1 MELKIYQNQV
11 LRDLESYIDQL
22 LLIKNP
28 SKAYFNYWKSKGVRV
43 GFDGMKSYKEII
55 PGVPSVC
62 LKVPTG
68 GGKTLLGCSCL
79 KRIFDRMSSNKKKA
93 VVWLVP
99 WDTILSQTY
108 ENLSNPNHFYHQ
120 QLIRDFSGRVEIYNK
135 KQLMAGQNFNVTS
148 VSEQLSIFVL
158 SFDTFRSSKKE
169 NRKVYETNPN
179 LTQFTAI
186 YDDRGSLVDGIEE
199 DALIQVLNQL
209 NPVVIIDESH
219 NAKSELSIEMIKN
232 LNPSFVVELT
242 ATPKD
247 NSNIISIVPAESL
260 KKEHMVK
267 LPVIAYNRPTI
278 ERVIVE
284 AIDLQHVLEL
294 HAINLYN
301 KEPEET
307 KKYIRPIVL
316 FQAQPKSDKDNVT
329 FDKIKQNLIDSG
341 IPAEQ
346 IAIKTANKNE
356 LAGVDLMSPNC
367 PIRYIITINALKEG
381 WDCPFAYIL
390 ASLANKTSK
399 VDVEQIL
406 GRILRQPHQRE
417 YADKILNMSYVLSC
431 SNDFNETLKSI
442 VAGLNSAGFSKNDC
456 RVISEKE
463 EPQNQTI
470 PPVTQTTIFDNPNDD
485 NIAVAEV
492 DDNIFNIDYIS
503 QELKKSATNSIQ
515 VSNDEQKD
523 CDSSTNNDDSNIK
536 NENIEKM
543 LDDAINQSD
552 EYDNQ
557 IETANKEGLSG
568 VAPELTEHMNNFKMN
583 SGYVDFISTIKI
595 PQFFHKIDGGL
606 FDDDNESLITKDDLT
621 NGFKLA
627 NIALPND
634 LISSLDN
641 VYKIDVITNDDGSY
655 AKQYALGKNDSEEFK
670 KYLQLI
676 PEASRINACK
686 NQIIAELNKKFN
698 CVGYNDLVKYVGRI
712 FDDMK
717 EDELIEVQSNIM
729 SVGYKI
735 KSHIEKAIDDY
746 RLVHFKELLET
757 ESIYLKENY
766 EFPKIIHP
774 NSNMSFYPQS
784 LYNEEDDN
792 LTDVETAF
800 ISKVA
805 SLDNVLCWH
814 RIIERKG
821 FCING
826 FINHYPDF
834 IVFTKK
840 GKIILVETKGEHLV
854 NDDSKKKLEL
864 GKIWENKAGS
874 SKYRYYMAF
883 MKNPMNA
890 EGSYQVDKLVEI
902 IRSL

>member
-1 MELKIYQNQV
+1 MELKVYQNQV

-22 LLIKNP
+22 LLTKNP
-28 SKAYFNYWKSKGVRV
+28 SNAYFQYWKNKGVRV
-43 GFDGMKSYKEII
+43 GFDGMKPYKELI

-79 KRIFDRMSSNKKKA
+79 KRIFDRMSSGKKKA

-99 WDTILSQTY
+99 WDTILTQTY
-108 ENLSNPNHFYHQ
+108 DNLSNPSHFYHQ
-120 QLIRDFSGRVEIYNK
+120 QLVRDFSGRVEIYNK
-135 KQLMAGQNFNVTS
+135 KQLMTGQNFNVSS

-186 YDDRGSLVDGIEE
+186 YDDRGSLVSGVEE

-219 NAKSELSIEMIKN
+219 NAKSDLSVEMIKN

-284 AIDLQHVLEL
+284 AIDLQHVLES
-294 HAINLYN
+294 HAIALYN

-307 KKYIRPIVL
+307 RKYIRPIVL

-356 LAGVDLMSPNC
+356 IADVDLMSPNC

-431 SNDFNETLKSI
+431 SNDFNETLKRI

-463 EPQNQTI
+463 ETQ
-470 PPVTQTTIFDNPNDD
+470 TQTTITHTTIFDSPTTDNND
-485 NIAVAEV
+485 VAEV
-492 DDNIFNIDYIS
+492 DDTIFNIDYIS
-503 QELKKSATNSIQ
+503 QEIKKSLI
-515 VSNDEQKD
+515 
-523 CDSSTNNDDSNIK
+523 SSTYTKTDSQSVSVSDNSNVTTSG
-536 NENIEKM
+536 NENISQM
-543 LDDAINQSD
+543 LDDAISQSD
-552 EYDNQ
+552 EYDTQ
-557 IETANKEGLSG
+557 IENANREGLSG

-583 SGYVDFISTIKI
+583 TTYTDFISTIKI
-595 PQFFHKIDGGL
+595 PQFFHKVDGGL
-606 FDDDNESLITKDDLT
+606 FDDDNESLINKDDLT
-621 NGFKLA
+621 DGFKLSD
-627 NIALPND
+627 ISLPRD
-634 LISSLDN
+634 LISSTDN

-676 PEASRINACK
+676 PETSRINACK
-686 NQIIAELNKKFN
+686 NQIITDLNKKFN
-698 CVGYNDLVKYVGRI
+698 CVGYNDLVNYIGRI
-712 FDDMK
+712 FDGMK
-717 EDELIEVQSNIM
+717 EDELAEVQSNIM
-729 SVGYKI
+729 SVSYKI
-735 KSHIEKAIDDY
+735 KNHIENEIEEY
-746 RLVHFKELLET
+746 RILHFKELLET
-757 ESIYLKENY
+757 DSIYIKDSY

-800 ISKVA
+800 ISKVS

-840 GKIILVETKGEHLV
+840 GKIILVETKGEHLA

-883 MKNPMNA
+883 LKNPMNA

-902 IRSL
+902 IRNL